1 MSLVFIDYDF
11 GDVFPAVP
19 SVPSTDWEGGTES
32 SVTLFS
38 CFAMFPRR
46 ACCMFQ
52 NQLLITFNN
61 AHGHNDA
68 TAGVGVGGILQ

>member
-1 MSLVFIDYDF
+1 
-11 GDVFPAVP
+11 
-19 SVPSTDWEGGTES
+19 
-32 SVTLFS
+32 
-38 CFAMFPRR
+38 
-46 ACCMFQ
+46 MFQ